1 MLAASRGSSGHS
13 SSFPSDRSTRL
24 ACASAYAS
32 LARVR
37 RRVKHFFRL
46 GACGLDGMTWLSLLS
61 YGLR

>member
-1 MLAASRGSSGHS
+1 MLAASRGSSGA
-13 SSFPSDRSTRL
+13 FIQLPFRSL
-24 ACASAYAS
+24 DEISLASAYAS